1 MRLAA
6 AAIVR
11 QPSPRTESHLWAQ
24 DRAGWIEALSKAR
37 DEALAKLE
45 ALQAEPNPLGDE
57 GAAADAKE
65 PEAEAE
71 PEAEPEA
78 EEGVPPERQEVQVG
92 TEVDDQIAI

>member
-1 MRLAA
+1 M
-6 AAIVR
+6 
-11 QPSPRTESHLWAQ
+11 WAQ

-45 ALQAEPNPLGDE
+45 ALQVEPNPLGDE
-57 GAAADAKE
+57 GAATADAKE

-71 PEAEPEA
+71 AESEAEPEA

>member
-1 MRLAA
+1 M
-6 AAIVR
+6 
-11 QPSPRTESHLWAQ
+11 WAQ

-57 GAAADAKE
+57 GAAAADAKE
-65 PEAEAE
+65 PAEA
-71 PEAEPEA
+71 EAEPEA

>member
-1 MRLAA
+1 M
-6 AAIVR
+6 
-11 QPSPRTESHLWAQ
+11 WAQ

-57 GAAADAKE
+57 GAATADAKE

-71 PEAEPEA
+71 AESEA

-92 TEVDDQIAI
+92 TEVDDHIAI

>member
-1 MRLAA
+1 MGL
-6 AAIVR
+6 
-11 QPSPRTESHLWAQ
+11 AQ

-57 GAAADAKE
+57 GAATADAKE
-65 PEAEAE
+65 PEA
-71 PEAEPEA
+71 EAEPEA

-92 TEVDDQIAI
+92 TEVADQIAI

>member
-57 GAAADAKE
+57 GAATADAKE
-65 PEAEAE
+65 PEAEA
-71 PEAEPEA
+71 EAEPEA

>member
-1 MRLAA
+1 M
-6 AAIVR
+6 
-11 QPSPRTESHLWAQ
+11 WAQ

-57 GAAADAKE
+57 GAATADAKE
-65 PEAEAE
+65 PEAEA
-71 PEAEPEA
+71 EAEPEA

>member
-6 AAIVR
+6 AIV

-71 PEAEPEA
+71 PEAE
-78 EEGVPPERQEVQVG
+78 EGVPPERQEVQVG

>member
-71 PEAEPEA
+71 PEAE
-78 EEGVPPERQEVQVG
+78 EGVPPERQEVQVG

>member
-1 MRLAA
+1 M
-6 AAIVR
+6 
-11 QPSPRTESHLWAQ
+11 WAQ

-57 GAAADAKE
+57 GAATADAKE

-71 PEAEPEA
+71 AESEA

>member
-1 MRLAA
+1 
-6 AAIVR
+6 VG
-11 QPSPRTESHLWAQ
+11 AQ

-57 GAAADAKE
+57 GAAAADAKE
-65 PEAEAE
+65 PAEAEAEPEVE

-78 EEGVPPERQEVQVG
+78 EEGVPPERQEVRVG

>member
-1 MRLAA
+1 M
-6 AAIVR
+6 
-11 QPSPRTESHLWAQ
+11 WAQ

-57 GAAADAKE
+57 GAATADAK
-65 PEAEAE
+65 
-71 PEAEPEA
+71 EPEA